1 MMKKVLVLS
10 LLLLGALTGFPSA
23 ADAKQCIYNDSG
35 AVLKVYW
42 YNSEGHHDSN
52 ATNESLSF
60 GFQACQDNKNL
71 GFAEVK
77 CSGCVF
83 AEAAAKTAI
92 IMGGASAFG
101 VCVIV
106 TDGGCAFMAEFA
118 ADAIYEAVQAVPPS
132 FSGKMIIVPDRG
144 KTVKIGGNAFGLK
157 VE

>member
-1 MMKKVLVLS
+1 MMKKILAMS
-10 LLLLGALTGFPSA
+10 LLAFVAFAGFSGEA
-23 ADAKQCIYNDSG
+23 EAKQCIYNDSG

-42 YNSEGHHDSN
+42 YNANGHHDSN

-92 IMGGASAFG
+92 IMGGSSAFG
-101 VCVIV
+101 VCVIA
-106 TDGGCAFMAEFA
+106 TEGGCAFMAEFA

-132 FSGKMIIVPDRG
+132 FSGKMIVVPDRG

-157 VE
+157 IE